1 MKLTNLNL
9 REMPYDGVVGPAK
22 AEAARRG
29 LTIREWMIETIKFRL
44 DLLDRPR
51 KKAVKP

>member
-1 MKLTNLNL
+1 MKITNLNL
-9 REMPYDGVVGPAK
+9 REMPYSVVGPAK

-44 DLLDRPR
+44 DLLSTPTK
-51 KKAVKP
+51 KKAQ